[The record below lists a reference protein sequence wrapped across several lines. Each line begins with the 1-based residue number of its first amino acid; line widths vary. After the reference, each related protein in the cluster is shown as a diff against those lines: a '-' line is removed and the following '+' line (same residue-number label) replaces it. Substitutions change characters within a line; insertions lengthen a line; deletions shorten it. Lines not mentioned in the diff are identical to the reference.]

1 MFRFAYRLFSATIV
15 IIFLSAAGLELNAL
29 FHEPIWP
36 TSTPPDAEKKMPP
49 TKKWEQYLYCKFHPD
64 VVK

>member
-1 MFRFAYRLFSATIV
+1 MFRFAYRVFSATIV
-15 IIFLSAAGLELNAL
+15 ITVLSDAGVELNAP
-29 FHEPIWP
+29 FHEPILP
-36 TSTPPDAEKKMPP
+36 ASTPPDAEKKMPP